1 MISKEEINNLSPLIF
16 SIALVSAIRKIQENQ
31 DNLELDGIPQLL
43 VCVDYIN
50 FLDVN
55 ICRAINK
62 DRSSIK
68 R

>member
-16 SIALVSAIRKIQENQ
+16 SIALVSAIREIQENQ
-31 DNLELDGIPQLL
+31 DNLELDGRPQLL
-43 VCVDYIN
+43 VRVEYIN

-62 DRSSIK
+62 DRSSI
-68 R
+68 RR